1 MVTFQ
6 PKGVQDGRERVNE
19 PSPKLRPR
27 VVYFQAARNPP
38 TTSLACL
45 RIWLPPCPS
54 RADSPDA
61 GAGNGVPQGG
71 SHGGRGPP
79 QRPSGLHPHHPR
91 DAATPTVSA
100 ADACVMRQ
108 GVDGSSLWRPLDF
121 ASRSSSERCPCSL
134 RQKPLP
140 CGLLRQEKLAQLA
153 FIIFHPTFRN
163 IFVKSFGYGPAVDH
177 TW

>member
-1 MVTFQ
+1 MSHYIILHQSYSRFLFPNLTWII
-6 PKGVQDGRERVNE
+6 PSLSCLARCARRERVNE

-108 GVDGSSLWRPLDF
+108 GVDGSSLWRLF
-121 ASRSSSERCPCSL
+121 R
-134 RQKPLP
+134 
-140 CGLLRQEKLAQLA
+140 A
-153 FIIFHPTFRN
+153 FP
-163 IFVKSFGYGPAVDH
+163 G
-177 TW
+177 